1 MGGLV
6 SIIVPVYNVEAYV
19 DRSIQSL
26 TNQTYRNIEILLVN
40 DGSIDNSSVICDFWA
55 QKDKRIKVIHKKM
68 ADKDRQEIK
77 LLI

>member
-26 TNQTYRNIEILLVN
+26 TNQTYRNIEILLVK
-40 DGSIDNSSVICDFWA
+40 DGSIYNSSVICDLWA
-55 QKDKRIKVIHKKM
+55 QKDKRIKVIHKKRWRTRIG
-68 ADKDRQEIK
+68 KK
-77 LLI
+77 